1 MCGIAGII
9 NLSNKASNIEKQD
22 VSILK
27 KMHPLAVIIYVLSS
41 EYSHRKGHQYYR

>member
-22 VSILK
+22 VYILK
-27 KMHPLAVIIYVLSS
+27 KML
-41 EYSHRKGHQYYR
+41 YSRGPNATGVWQ